1 MRKLFLIIA
10 IAICMGAITAKGKD
24 RLEKTVQ
31 VTQFDKVS
39 LTAGFVVKYT
49 QGLNHECTI
58 FASPKDMEHVKAEV
72 KNNQLYLSV
81 IIDKKKMKKMKYS
94 TSILSE
100 DVIVY
105 VTSPELVKASCV
117 GSGEFIATTD
127 IKSEDVKFDISGTG
141 EIKLKKVTADNMTL
155 NIAGAGDIELQQAN
169 VKDIDV
175 SIAGAGDIKIDNVD
189 AVCQKTVLSVA
200 GAGEISASFTDC
212 DELKCSIAGAGE
224 IELKGKVANYS
235 ESIAGAGKIKKDGL
249 KITGKSK

>member
-1 MRKLFLIIA
+1 MKKLFLIIA

-155 NIAGAGDIELQQAN
+155 NIAGALHINPVCRHGDIEACFVLGVYLNLKRFQYALYGIVAYLLAYQSVN
-169 VKDIDV
+169 ILIIQTHLWVFYRVWIDILYLH
-175 SIAGAGDIKIDNVD
+175 AHLCARKFL
-189 AVCQKTVLSVA
+189 A
-200 GAGEISASFTDC
+200 
-212 DELKCSIAGAGE
+212 
-224 IELKGKVANYS
+224 
-235 ESIAGAGKIKKDGL
+235 
-249 KITGKSK
+249 

>member
-72 KNNQLYLSV
+72 KNNQLYISI

-155 NIAGAGDIELQQAN
+155 NIAGAGDI
-169 VKDIDV
+169 
-175 SIAGAGDIKIDNVD
+175 KIDNVD

-200 GAGEISASFTDC
+200 GAGEISASFSDC

>member
-24 RLEKTVQ
+24 RLEKIVQ

-155 NIAGAGDIELQQAN
+155 T
-169 VKDIDV
+169 
-175 SIAGAGDIKIDNVD
+175 IAGAGDIKIDNVD

-224 IELKGKVANYS
+224 IELNGKVANYS

>member
-10 IAICMGAITAKGKD
+10 SAICMGAITAKGKD
-24 RLEKTVQ
+24 KLEKTVQ

-100 DVIVY
+100 DVIVN

-155 NIAGAGDIELQQAN
+155 T
-169 VKDIDV
+169 
-175 SIAGAGDIKIDNVD
+175 IAGAGDIKIDNID

-212 DELKCSIAGAGE
+212 NELKCSIAGAGE

>member
-155 NIAGAGDIELQQAN
+155 NIAGAGDI
-169 VKDIDV
+169 
-175 SIAGAGDIKIDNVD
+175 KIDNVD

-200 GAGEISASFTDC
+200 GAGEISASFSDC

-249 KITGKSK
+249 KITGKS

>member
-100 DVIVY
+100 DVIVN

-155 NIAGAGDIELQQAN
+155 NIAGAGDI
-169 VKDIDV
+169 
-175 SIAGAGDIKIDNVD
+175 KIDNVD

-212 DELKCSIAGAGE
+212 NELKCSIAGAGE

>member
-24 RLEKTVQ
+24 RLEKTVK

-141 EIKLKKVTADNMTL
+141 EIKLKTVTADNMTL
-155 NIAGAGDIELQQAN
+155 NIAGAGDIDLQQAN

-212 DELKCSIAGAGE
+212 NELKCSIAGAGE

>member
-58 FASPKDMEHVKAEV
+58 FASTKDMEHVKAEV

-155 NIAGAGDIELQQAN
+155 NIAGAGDI
-169 VKDIDV
+169 
-175 SIAGAGDIKIDNVD
+175 KIDNVD

>member
-155 NIAGAGDIELQQAN
+155 T
-169 VKDIDV
+169 
-175 SIAGAGDIKIDNVD
+175 IAGAGDIKIDNVD

-212 DELKCSIAGAGE
+212 NELKCSIAGAGE

>member
-24 RLEKTVQ
+24 RLEKIVQ

-155 NIAGAGDIELQQAN
+155 NIAGAGDI
-169 VKDIDV
+169 
-175 SIAGAGDIKIDNVD
+175 KIDNVD

>member
-10 IAICMGAITAKGKD
+10 IAICMGAITAQGKD

-155 NIAGAGDIELQQAN
+155 NIAGAGDI
-169 VKDIDV
+169 
-175 SIAGAGDIKIDNVD
+175 KIDNVD

>member
-155 NIAGAGDIELQQAN
+155 NIT
-169 VKDIDV
+169 
-175 SIAGAGDIKIDNVD
+175 GAGDIKIDNVD

-212 DELKCSIAGAGE
+212 NELKCSIAGAGE

>member
-1 MRKLFLIIA
+1 
-10 IAICMGAITAKGKD
+10 MGAITAKGKD

-49 QGLNHECTI
+49 QGLNHDCTI
-58 FASPKDMEHVKAEV
+58 FASPKDMDHVKAEV

-141 EIKLKKVTADNMTL
+141 EIKLKKVTTDNMTL
-155 NIAGAGDIELQQAN
+155 N
-169 VKDIDV
+169 
-175 SIAGAGDIKIDNVD
+175 IAGAGDIKIDNVD

-212 DELKCSIAGAGE
+212 NELKCSIAGAGE

>member
-1 MRKLFLIIA
+1 MRNLFLIIA
-10 IAICMGAITAKGKD
+10 IAICMGAITAKGRD
-24 RLEKTVQ
+24 RLERIVQ

-155 NIAGAGDIELQQAN
+155 NIAGAGDI
-169 VKDIDV
+169 
-175 SIAGAGDIKIDNVD
+175 KIDNVD

>member
-72 KNNQLYLSV
+72 KNNQLYISV

-155 NIAGAGDIELQQAN
+155 NIAGAGDIDLQQAN
-169 VKDIDV
+169 VKDINV
-175 SIAGAGDIKIDNVD
+175 SIAGAGDINIANVD
-189 AVCQKTVLSVA
+189 SGCQKTVLSVA

-212 DELKCSIAGAGE
+212 NELKCSIAGAGE

-235 ESIAGAGKIKKDGL
+235 ESISGSGRIKKDKL
-249 KITGKSK
+249 LITGESR

>member
-105 VTSPELVKASCV
+105 VTSPEMVKASCV

-155 NIAGAGDIELQQAN
+155 N
-169 VKDIDV
+169 
-175 SIAGAGDIKIDNVD
+175 IAGAGDIKIDNVD

-235 ESIAGAGKIKKDGL
+235 ESIAGASKIKKDGL

>member
-1 MRKLFLIIA
+1 MRKLFFI

-155 NIAGAGDIELQQAN
+155 NIAGAGDI
-169 VKDIDV
+169 
-175 SIAGAGDIKIDNVD
+175 KIDNVD

-249 KITGKSK
+249 KITGKS

>member
-100 DVIVY
+100 DVIVN

-155 NIAGAGDIELQQAN
+155 T
-169 VKDIDV
+169 
-175 SIAGAGDIKIDNVD
+175 IAGAGDIKIDNVD

>member
-127 IKSEDVKFDISGTG
+127 IKSDDVKFEISGTG

-155 NIAGAGDIELQQAN
+155 NIAGAGDI
-169 VKDIDV
+169 
-175 SIAGAGDIKIDNVD
+175 KIDNID

-212 DELKCSIAGAGE
+212 NELKCSIAGAGE

-249 KITGKSK
+249 KITGKS

>member
-155 NIAGAGDIELQQAN
+155 T
-169 VKDIDV
+169 
-175 SIAGAGDIKIDNVD
+175 IAGAGDIKIDNVD

-200 GAGEISASFTDC
+200 GAGEISASFSDC

>member
-24 RLEKTVQ
+24 RLEKIVQ

-155 NIAGAGDIELQQAN
+155 T
-169 VKDIDV
+169 
-175 SIAGAGDIKIDNVD
+175 IAGAGDIKIDNVD

-212 DELKCSIAGAGE
+212 NELKCSIAGAGE

-235 ESIAGAGKIKKDGL
+235 ESIAGAGKIKKDVL

>member
-1 MRKLFLIIA
+1 
-10 IAICMGAITAKGKD
+10 MGAITAKGKD
-24 RLEKTVQ
+24 RLEKIVQ

-100 DVIVY
+100 DVIVN

-155 NIAGAGDIELQQAN
+155 NIAGAGDI
-169 VKDIDV
+169 
-175 SIAGAGDIKIDNVD
+175 KIDNVD

-212 DELKCSIAGAGE
+212 NELKCSIAGAGE

>member
-1 MRKLFLIIA
+1 
-10 IAICMGAITAKGKD
+10 MGAITAQGKD
-24 RLEKTVQ
+24 RLEQTVP

-39 LTAGFVVKYT
+39 LTAGFIVNYT
-49 QGLNHECTI
+49 QGMNHECTI

-72 KNNQLYLSV
+72 KNNQLYISI

-155 NIAGAGDIELQQAN
+155 NIAGAGDI
-169 VKDIDV
+169 
-175 SIAGAGDIKIDNVD
+175 KIDNVD

>member
-24 RLEKTVQ
+24 RLEKIVQ

-155 NIAGAGDIELQQAN
+155 NIAGAGDI
-169 VKDIDV
+169 
-175 SIAGAGDIKIDNVD
+175 KIDNVD

-212 DELKCSIAGAGE
+212 NELKCSIAGAGE
-224 IELKGKVANYS
+224 IELKGKVANYR

>member
-141 EIKLKKVTADNMTL
+141 EIKLKKVTADNMMLT
-155 NIAGAGDIELQQAN
+155 
-169 VKDIDV
+169 
-175 SIAGAGDIKIDNVD
+175 IAGAGDIKIDNVD

>member
-155 NIAGAGDIELQQAN
+155 NIT
-169 VKDIDV
+169 
-175 SIAGAGDIKIDNVD
+175 GAGDIKIDNVD

-200 GAGEISASFTDC
+200 GAGEISASFSYC

>member
-1 MRKLFLIIA
+1 
-10 IAICMGAITAKGKD
+10 MGAITAKGKD

-155 NIAGAGDIELQQAN
+155 NIAGAGDI
-169 VKDIDV
+169 
-175 SIAGAGDIKIDNVD
+175 KIDNVD

-249 KITGKSK
+249 KITGKS

>member
-155 NIAGAGDIELQQAN
+155 NIAGAGDI
-169 VKDIDV
+169 
-175 SIAGAGDIKIDNVD
+175 KIDNVD

-200 GAGEISASFTDC
+200 GAGETSASFTDC
-212 DELKCSIAGAGE
+212 NELKCSIAGAGE

>member
-1 MRKLFLIIA
+1 MKKLFLIIA
-10 IAICMGAITAKGKD
+10 ICMGTITAQGKD
-24 RLEKTVQ
+24 RLEQTVP

-39 LTAGFVVKYT
+39 LTAGFIVNYT
-49 QGLNHECTI
+49 QGVNHECTI

-155 NIAGAGDIELQQAN
+155 NIAGAGDI
-169 VKDIDV
+169 
-175 SIAGAGDIKIDNVD
+175 KIDNVD

-212 DELKCSIAGAGE
+212 NELKCSIAGAGE

>member
-100 DVIVY
+100 DVIVN

-155 NIAGAGDIELQQAN
+155 T
-169 VKDIDV
+169 
-175 SIAGAGDIKIDNVD
+175 IAGAGDIKIDNVD
-189 AVCQKTVLSVA
+189 AECQKTVLSVA

>member
-24 RLEKTVQ
+24 RLEKIVQ

-155 NIAGAGDIELQQAN
+155 NIAGAGDI
-169 VKDIDV
+169 
-175 SIAGAGDIKIDNVD
+175 KIDNVD

-212 DELKCSIAGAGE
+212 NELKCSIAGAGE